1 MELLTAL
8 LKESNHNA
16 TSKALLSQNVELIS
30 QVVIR
35 CVETADSWKNKKVSK
50 TSQVIGL
57 YVKMARALKGE
68 GGKVS
73 QEL

>member
-1 MELLTAL
+1 
-8 LKESNHNA
+8 
-16 TSKALLSQNVELIS
+16 VELIS

-73 QEL
+73 QELQK